1 MKYGTPKMELFV
13 IIVCITVMAAWLY
26 IAFYI
31 LASLNVP
38 DWLSV
43 ITSLAVFYLSANACF
58 VLHEMLRA
66 AQRTEELEEKIERYF
81 SGNKYDLY

>member
-1 MKYGTPKMELFV
+1 MKYDTPKMELFV
-13 IIVCITVMAAWLY
+13 TIVCITVLAAWPC
-26 IAFYI
+26 IALYI
-31 LASLNVP
+31 LASLNIP

-43 ITSLAVFYLSANACF
+43 IIGFAVFYLSAKACF

-66 AQRTEELEEKIERYF
+66 AQRAEELEEKIERYF